1 MAMQG
6 SNQDESAGPAAKLLV
21 LDFDGTMTDA
31 EVEGAPYRQGV
42 LEDVAL
48 LIGRTYAEVD
58 ADASAVEA
66 EIAADPQRHGWM
78 FGGRIVAPATVD
90 PYLRVMPV
98 ARRLLDRAGR
108 YLDERDRAGL
118 LEGLLYKYNYRKT
131 QIAFQPGAGAFLHA
145 MAGRPV
151 HIVTNSHRDAVQD
164 KIRTLGGGGDGGALA
179 WLVARVHGSARK
191 FEVDE
196 ALQQVPESM
205 ALPGLDRPV
214 LLRRHA
220 YFQVLD
226 GLRREA
232 GCAWSEV
239 VVCGDIFELDLALPF
254 ALGARVGLMAN
265 TFTPP
270 WERAL
275 LADHPRGAVLDSV
288 PAIAAFCGW
297 TEVDG

>member
-1 MAMQG
+1 MAMHG

-90 PYLRVMPV
+90 PYLRVMQV

-118 LEGLLYKYNYRKT
+118 FEGLLYKYNYRKT

-164 KIRTLGGGGDGGALA
+164 KIRTLGGGFAGDFAPPSSSQL
-179 WLVARVHGSARK
+179 LV
-191 FEVDE
+191 
-196 ALQQVPESM
+196 
-205 ALPGLDRPV
+205 
-214 LLRRHA
+214 RRHLPMKPQNDA
-220 YFQVLD
+220 SSFAAA
-226 GLRREA
+226 GLTAGERCPHPPMRREA
-232 GCAWSEV
+232 LSSV
-239 VVCGDIFELDLALPF
+239 LS
-254 ALGARVGLMAN
+254 
-265 TFTPP
+265 
-270 WERAL
+270 
-275 LADHPRGAVLDSV
+275 PRLRRLTGEKV
-288 PAIAAFCGW
+288 I
-297 TEVDG
+297 

>member
-1 MAMQG
+1 MVTQG
-6 SNQDESAGPAAKLLV
+6 SASQTSARPVARLLV

-31 EVEGAPYRQGV
+31 ESEGAPYRQGV

-48 LIGRTYAEVD
+48 LIGRSYADVVAAARE
-58 ADASAVEA
+58 VEA

-98 ARRLLDRAGR
+98 ARRLLDQAGR
-108 YLDERDRAGL
+108 FLDERDRAGL

-131 QIAFQPGAGAFLHA
+131 TIAFQPGAGAFLHA
-145 MAGRPV
+145 MGGKPV

-179 WLVARVHGSARK
+179 WLVERVHGSARK
-191 FEVDE
+191 FEVDD

-226 GLRREA
+226 GLRRAA
-232 GCAWSEV
+232 GCEWSEV

-265 TFTPP
+265 AFTPP

-288 PAIAAFCGW
+288 PAISAFCGW
-297 TEVDG
+297 GEVTA